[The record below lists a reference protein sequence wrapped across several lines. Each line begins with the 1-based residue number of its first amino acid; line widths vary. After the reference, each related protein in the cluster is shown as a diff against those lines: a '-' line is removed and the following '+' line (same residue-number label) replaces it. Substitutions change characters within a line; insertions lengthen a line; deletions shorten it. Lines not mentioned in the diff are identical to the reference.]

1 MGWRSGL
8 VIVCVVGG
16 VFLDQSWTRA
26 AAVVK
31 RQEMLK
37 QRRRQIV
44 DQQKQAVRQRQEE
57 ARRQAYQ
64 RQVLQQK
71 VLRQKRIQQMRR
83 QAIARQKAVLQK
95 KVLREK
101 ARASQ
106 RQVVQRNI
114 LASRRTSSAP
124 QKKDAPKEVVRLE
137 DIWNALE
144 FSSKVWTLM
153 MDMEPK
159 VATVDRYIQWYA
171 MKGIKIENPPVFY
184 ARMIDEMAQQW
195 PEILDL
201 PFDKLLKVMAV
212 MEYDFDNG
220 RDKDLMAREL
230 LGERLFLQN
239 KQRLSR

>member
-1 MGWRSGL
+1 MRWRRGLGIVCAVGL
-8 VIVCVVGG
+8 VC
-16 VFLDQSWTRA
+16 LDQSWTHA

-37 QRRRQIV
+37 QRRRQV
-44 DQQKQAVRQRQEE
+44 VEQQKQAIRQRQEE
-57 ARRQAYQ
+57 ARRKAYQ
-64 RQVLQQK
+64 QQ
-71 VLRQKRIQQMRR
+71 VLRQKALRRQRIQQMRR
-83 QAIARQKAVLQK
+83 QAIARQKALVQKQVLQQ
-95 KVLREK
+95 KVRV
-101 ARASQ
+101 RQ
-106 RQVVQRNI
+106 RQVAQQKRLV
-114 LASRRTSSAP
+114 SRQLTKNR
-124 QKKDAPKEVVRLE
+124 QGDGAPKEVVRLQ

-171 MKGIKIENPPVFY
+171 MKGIRIENPPVFY
-184 ARMIDEMAQQW
+184 ARMIDEMAQKW

-201 PFDKLLKVMAV
+201 PFDQLLKVMAV

-230 LGERLFLQN
+230 LGEKLFLQN
-239 KQRLSR
+239 KQRMGR